1 MITNKQIL
9 TEVEQLSRLFK
20 DGEADIPSMWNCF
33 WPGLAAMFWLLLWP
47 IAMFSYK
54 LFFVELPNAA
64 QMGIAAS
71 VLVAFV
77 AGLFMM
83 LYIVNFRALYL
94 SIPDTYRKQSALCQ
108 FIVGKAKEGANKQ
121 VISSQADSLIK
132 ISRIWADF
140 FPANTSNQPI

>member
-83 LYIVNFRALYL
+83 LYIVNFRALY
-94 SIPDTYRKQSALCQ
+94 IGKFC
-108 FIVGKAKEGANKQ
+108 VGTPFSEYGLQ
-121 VISSQADSLIK
+121 HSSYPVCHTL
-132 ISRIWADF
+132 
-140 FPANTSNQPI
+140 

>member
-108 FIVGKAKEGANKQ
+108 FIVGKAKFYCR
-121 VISSQADSLIK
+121 VYLLTYVFLI
-132 ISRIWADF
+132 IGV
-140 FPANTSNQPI
+140 

>member
-1 MITNKQIL
+1 MEL
-9 TEVEQLSRLFK
+9 L
-20 DGEADIPSMWNCF
+20 
-33 WPGLAAMFWLLLWP
+33 LAALLQCFGYYYGLSP
-47 IAMFSYK
+47 CLVISY
-54 LFFVELPNAA
+54 FVELPNAA

-108 FIVGKAKEGANKQ
+108 FIVGKAKFYCRVYLLTYVFNYLLYLSGLWGYILDGIIYLFLILFDANC
-121 VISSQADSLIK
+121 
-132 ISRIWADF
+132 
-140 FPANTSNQPI
+140 

>member
-1 MITNKQIL
+1 MGKLIFLQCGIA
-9 TEVEQLSRLFK
+9 S
-20 DGEADIPSMWNCF
+20 GS
-33 WPGLAAMFWLLLWP
+33 LAAMFWLLLWP

-108 FIVGKAKEGANKQ
+108 FIVGKAKFYCR
-121 VISSQADSLIK
+121 VYLLTYV
-132 ISRIWADF
+132 F
-140 FPANTSNQPI
+140 

>member
-1 MITNKQIL
+1 MEL
-9 TEVEQLSRLFK
+9 L
-20 DGEADIPSMWNCF
+20 
-33 WPGLAAMFWLLLWP
+33 LAVPCCNVLLLLWP

-94 SIPDTYRKQSALCQ
+94 SILTH
-108 FIVGKAKEGANKQ
+108 IVNNQ
-121 VISSQADSLIK
+121 HYVSL
-132 ISRIWADF
+132 
-140 FPANTSNQPI
+140 

>member
-9 TEVEQLSRLFK
+9 TEVEQLSRSFK

-108 FIVGKAKEGANKQ
+108 FIVGKAKFYCR
-121 VISSQADSLIK
+121 VYLLTYV
-132 ISRIWADF
+132 F
-140 FPANTSNQPI
+140 

>member
-54 LFFVELPNAA
+54 VIFCRITKCSSDGDSSFCIGGFCCWVVYDVVYSKF
-64 QMGIAAS
+64 QS
-71 VLVAFV
+71 
-77 AGLFMM
+77 
-83 LYIVNFRALYL
+83 IVPLH
-94 SIPDTYRKQSALCQ
+94 S
-108 FIVGKAKEGANKQ
+108 
-121 VISSQADSLIK
+121 
-132 ISRIWADF
+132 
-140 FPANTSNQPI
+140 